1 MTASRPTFFAV
12 ITGGGTSGHVIP
24 ALAIAELLQDGG
36 VSKDQLHFV
45 GSTNGIETT
54 LVPPTG
60 ISMSLLTVQGFGR
73 GLSPRAL
80 KKNFRTFQVLRNAS
94 RHAER
99 LLSSL
104 RPSVVVSVGG
114 YASVPATRAAKKLNI
129 PVVTV
134 SYDRLPGLAT
144 RLQARSASG
153 VAVAYLPSKLKNAT
167 LTGAPVR
174 RVLRNLD
181 LSSTR
186 TDARTRLSI
195 PIDRKVICITG
206 GSLGS
211 AKLNSVARTLVE
223 NNQSRNDICV
233 IHLTGE
239 RYIDDDLPI
248 LDNDAEIVYRRL
260 KSTVAMQDVY
270 SASDLVVARAGA
282 STIAELSTIGIA
294 SVLVPWSG
302 AAEDHQTANAKWL
315 DDLGGSL
322 VINERKTTNN
332 EIADQIIDLID
343 DQAKLRVLANAAWLA
358 GKQHRES
365 TLTELIFSV
374 AGQKGRQHIDLRE
387 PKRVHIV
394 GVGGPGM
401 SAVATVLAEMGHQVS
416 GSDIRRSELT
426 TRLENLG
433 ITINIGHNP
442 EVVLGC
448 DFVTGSPAIAESN
461 IEYQKARDLNIRV
474 LSRAETLASI
484 CRCATSVGVA
494 GTHGKTTTSSMLTT
508 ILLGAGKNPSYLIGG
523 DVISLN
529 RGASWSNS
537 ELFVVEADESDGT
550 HAQLPLA
557 ATILTNID
565 IDHLDHFKTQAAIEQ
580 SFFDYVGN
588 IAGPRVLCLDDPACA
603 LIAQTHNAITYS
615 VNDKS
620 SADFVATSIKFKNG
634 SSSFGVAQN
643 LGSQSV
649 ELGRINLPLRGHH
662 NVSNALAAL
671 AMAMQFG
678 VEFEQAAQALSN
690 FGGVA
695 RRFDVQGVDHGA
707 TFVDDYAHLPN
718 EISAVLSGVR
728 DESDNWS
735 RVVAV
740 FQPNRF
746 NRMSVISHLY
756 ADSFV
761 AADLVVITDI
771 YSSGTEPISG
781 VTGQL
786 VVDAILES
794 HPNSRVIYQP
804 SRTNLVEF
812 LADEIK
818 DGDLCIS
825 MGCGDISSLPSEVIA
840 RRRGKSN

>member
-60 ISMSLLTVQGFGR
+60 IPMSLLTVQGFGR

-615 VNDKS
+615 VNDNS
-620 SADFVATSIKFKNG
+620 SADYVATSIKFKNG

-649 ELGRINLPLRGHH
+649 ELGRIILPLRGHH

>member
-1 MTASRPTFFAV
+1 MTASSHTVFAV

-24 ALAIAELLQDGG
+24 AMAIAELLQDAGI
-36 VSKDQLHFV
+36 SKDQLHFV
-45 GSTNGIETT
+45 GSSTGIETT
-54 LVPPTG
+54 LVPSSG

-73 GLSPRAL
+73 VLSFQAL
-80 KKNFRTFQVLRNAS
+80 KRNIRTIKILRNAT
-94 RHAER
+94 RNAER
-99 LLSSL
+99 ILSSL
-104 RPSVVVSVGG
+104 RPAVVVSVGG

-134 SYDRLPGLAT
+134 SYDRQPGLAT
-144 RLQARSASG
+144 RLQARSAAA
-153 VAVAYLPSKLKNAT
+153 VAVAYLPSKFKNAS

-186 TDARTRLSI
+186 ADARRRLSI

-223 NNQSRNDICV
+223 KNQNRSDICV
-233 IHLTGE
+233 IHLTGQ
-239 RYIDDDLPI
+239 RYIGDDLPI
-248 LDNDAEIVYRRL
+248 LKSDAKIVYMRL
-260 KSTVAMQDVY
+260 ESTVSMQDVY

-282 STIAELSTIGIA
+282 STVAEVSTIGIA

-302 AAEDHQTANAKWL
+302 AAENHQTANASWL
-315 DDLGGSL
+315 GDLGGAV
-322 VINERKTTNN
+322 VIDENSVANEHL
-332 EIADQIIDLID
+332 ADQVISLID
-343 DQAKLRVLANAAWLA
+343 DRVKIQSLASAARTA
-358 GKQHRES
+358 GKQHRET
-365 TLTELIFSV
+365 TLAKLILNV
-374 AGQKGRQHIDLRE
+374 AGHKERQLIDLRK
-387 PKRVHIV
+387 PKRIHVV

-401 SAVATVLAEMGHQVS
+401 SAIATVLAEMGHQVS
-416 GSDIRRSELT
+416 GSDIRQSAVI

-433 ITINIGHNP
+433 IKVNIGHDP
-442 EVVLGC
+442 EVVFGC

-461 IEYQKARDLNIRV
+461 IEYQRARESNIRV

-484 CRCATSVGVA
+484 CECATSIGVA

-508 ILLGAGKNPSYLIGG
+508 ILLSANKNPNYLIGG
-523 DVISLN
+523 DVIALN

-550 HAQLPLA
+550 HSQLPLA
-557 ATILTNID
+557 ATIVTNID
-565 IDHLDHFKTQAAIEQ
+565 IDHLDHFKTQSAIER
-580 SFFDYVGN
+580 SFFDYVGG
-588 IAGPRVLCLDDPACA
+588 IAGPRILCLDDPVCA
-603 LIAQTHNAITYS
+603 SISNTHSATTYS
-615 VNDKS
+615 VDEKS
-620 SADFVATSIKFKNG
+620 SADYVASSIKFKDG
-634 SSSFGVAQN
+634 KSSFVVTQN
-643 LGSQSV
+643 HDSKKI
-649 ELGRINLPLRGHH
+649 ELGRVDLPLRGLH
-662 NVSNALAAL
+662 NVSNALAAI

-678 VEFEQAAQALSN
+678 VEFGQAAKALSG

-695 RRFDVQGVDHGA
+695 RRFDVRGVDDGA

-728 DESDNWS
+728 DESDKWS

-746 NRMSVISHLY
+746 NRMSMISHLY
-756 ADSFV
+756 GDSFV
-761 AADLVVITDI
+761 AADLIVITDI
-771 YSSGTEPISG
+771 YSSGTEPIAG

-794 HPNSRVIYQP
+794 QPQSHVIYQP
-804 SRTNLVEF
+804 SRENLVEF

-825 MGCGDISSLPSEVIA
+825 MGCGDISSLPNEVIA

>member
-1 MTASRPTFFAV
+1 MTASSHTVFAV

-24 ALAIAELLQDGG
+24 AMAIAELLQDAGI
-36 VSKDQLHFV
+36 SKDQLHFV
-45 GSTNGIETT
+45 GSSTGIETT
-54 LVPPTG
+54 LVPSSG

-73 GLSPRAL
+73 VLSLQAL
-80 KKNFRTFQVLRNAS
+80 KRNIRTIKILRNAT
-94 RHAER
+94 RNAER
-99 LLSSL
+99 ILSSL
-104 RPSVVVSVGG
+104 RPAVVVSVGG

-134 SYDRLPGLAT
+134 SYDRQPGLAT
-144 RLQARSASG
+144 RLQARSAAA
-153 VAVAYLPSKLKNAT
+153 VAVAYLPSKFKNAS

-181 LSSTR
+181 LSLTR
-186 TDARTRLSI
+186 ADARRRLSI

-223 NNQSRNDICV
+223 RNQNRSDICV
-233 IHLTGE
+233 IHLTGQ
-239 RYIDDDLPI
+239 RYIGDDLPI
-248 LDNDAEIVYRRL
+248 LKSDAKIVYMRL
-260 KSTVAMQDVY
+260 DSTVAMQDVY

-282 STIAELSTIGIA
+282 STVAEVSTIGIA

-302 AAEDHQTANAKWL
+302 AAENHQTANASWL
-315 DDLGGSL
+315 GDLGGAK
-322 VINERKTTNN
+322 VIDEKSVTNDQL
-332 EIADQIIDLID
+332 ADQVIALID
-343 DQAKLRVLANAAWLA
+343 DRVKLQSLASAARAA
-358 GKQHRES
+358 GKQHRET
-365 TLTELIFSV
+365 TLAKLILNLP
-374 AGQKGRQHIDLRE
+374 GHKERQLIDLRK
-387 PKRVHIV
+387 PTRIHVV

-401 SAVATVLAEMGHQVS
+401 SAIATVLAEMGHQVS
-416 GSDIRRSELT
+416 GSDIRRSDVI
-426 TRLENLG
+426 TRLEALG
-433 ITINIGHNP
+433 IKVNIGHDP
-442 EVVLGC
+442 EVVFGC

-461 IEYQKARDLNIRV
+461 IEYQRARESDIRV

-484 CRCATSVGVA
+484 CKCATSIGVA

-508 ILLGAGKNPSYLIGG
+508 ILLSANKDPSYLIGG
-523 DVISLN
+523 DVIALN

-550 HAQLPLA
+550 HSQLPLA
-557 ATILTNID
+557 ATIVTNID
-565 IDHLDHFKTQAAIEQ
+565 IDHLDHFKTQSAIER
-580 SFFDYVGN
+580 SFFDYVGG
-588 IAGPRVLCLDDPACA
+588 IAGPRILCLDDPVCA
-603 LIAQTHNAITYS
+603 SISKTHSATTYS
-615 VNDKS
+615 VDEKS
-620 SADFVATSIKFKNG
+620 SADYVASSIKFKDG
-634 SSSFGVAQN
+634 KSSFVVTQN
-643 LGSQSV
+643 HDSKKI
-649 ELGRINLPLRGHH
+649 ELGRVDLPLRGLH
-662 NVSNALAAL
+662 NVSNALAAI

-678 VEFEQAAQALSN
+678 VRFDQAAQALSG

-695 RRFDVQGVDHGA
+695 RRFDVRGVDGGA

-728 DESDNWS
+728 DESDKWS

-746 NRMSVISHLY
+746 NRMSMISHLY
-756 ADSFV
+756 GDSFV
-761 AADLVVITDI
+761 AADLIVITDI
-771 YSSGTEPISG
+771 YSSGTEPIAG

-786 VVDAILES
+786 VVDAILKSQPQS
-794 HPNSRVIYQP
+794 HVIYQP
-804 SRTNLVEF
+804 SRENLVEF

-825 MGCGDISSLPSEVIA
+825 MGCGDVSSLPNEVIA

>member
-60 ISMSLLTVQGFGR
+60 IPMSLLTVQGFGR

-114 YASVPATRAAKKLNI
+114 YASVPATRAAKKLKI

-134 SYDRLPGLAT
+134 SYDRQPGLAT

-153 VAVAYLPSKLKNAT
+153 VAVAYLPSKLKNAS

-186 TDARTRLSI
+186 TDARTQLSI
-195 PIDRKVICITG
+195 PIDRKVVCITG

-322 VINERKTTNN
+322 VINERKTANN

>member
-36 VSKDQLHFV
+36 VTKDQLHFV

-60 ISMSLLTVQGFGR
+60 IPMSLLTVQGFGR

-153 VAVAYLPSKLKNAT
+153 VAVAYLPSKLINAT

-223 NNQSRNDICV
+223 NSQSRNDICV

>member
-114 YASVPATRAAKKLNI
+114 YASVPATRAAKKMNI

-153 VAVAYLPSKLKNAT
+153 VAVAYLPSKLKNAS

-181 LSSTR
+181 LSLTR

>member
-60 ISMSLLTVQGFGR
+60 IPMSLLTVQGFGR

-153 VAVAYLPSKLKNAT
+153 VAVAYLPSKLINAT

-332 EIADQIIDLID
+332 QIADQIIDLID

>member
-60 ISMSLLTVQGFGR
+60 IPMSLLTVQGFGR

-114 YASVPATRAAKKLNI
+114 YASVPATRAAKKLKI
-129 PVVTV
+129 PIVTV
-134 SYDRLPGLAT
+134 SYDRQPGLAT

>member
-114 YASVPATRAAKKLNI
+114 YASVPATRAAKKLKI
-129 PVVTV
+129 PIVTV
-134 SYDRLPGLAT
+134 SYDRQPGLAT

>member
-36 VSKDQLHFV
+36 VTKDQLHFV

-80 KKNFRTFQVLRNAS
+80 KKNFRTFRVLRNAS

-114 YASVPATRAAKKLNI
+114 YASVPATRAAKKLKI

-153 VAVAYLPSKLKNAT
+153 VAVAYLPSKLKNAS

-181 LSSTR
+181 LSLTR

-343 DQAKLRVLANAAWLA
+343 DQAKLRVLANAARSA

-374 AGQKGRQHIDLRE
+374 SKQKGRQHIDLRE

-433 ITINIGHNP
+433 ITINIPHNP

-620 SADFVATSIKFKNG
+620 SADYVATSIKFKNG
-634 SSSFGVAQN
+634 SSSFGFAQN

>member
-153 VAVAYLPSKLKNAT
+153 VAVAYLPSKLKNAS

-195 PIDRKVICITG
+195 PIDRKVVCITG

-812 LADEIK
+812 LADEIQ

>member
-60 ISMSLLTVQGFGR
+60 IPMSLLTVQGFGR

-153 VAVAYLPSKLKNAT
+153 VAVAYLPSKLKNAS

-181 LSSTR
+181 LSLTR

-248 LDNDAEIVYRRL
+248 LDNDTEIVYRRL

-322 VINERKTTNN
+322 VINERKTANN

-358 GKQHRES
+358 GRQHRES

-433 ITINIGHNP
+433 ITINIGHDP

>member
-153 VAVAYLPSKLKNAT
+153 VAVAYLPSKLKNAS

-181 LSSTR
+181 LSLTR

>member
-153 VAVAYLPSKLKNAT
+153 VAVAYLPSKLKNAS

-181 LSSTR
+181 LSLTR

-248 LDNDAEIVYRRL
+248 LDNDTEIVYRRL

>member
-60 ISMSLLTVQGFGR
+60 IPMSLLTVQGFGR

-114 YASVPATRAAKKLNI
+114 YASVPATRAAKKMNI

-332 EIADQIIDLID
+332 QIADQIIDLID

-615 VNDKS
+615 VNDNS
-620 SADFVATSIKFKNG
+620 SADYVATSIKFKNG

-671 AMAMQFG
+671 AMVMQFG

>member
-60 ISMSLLTVQGFGR
+60 IPMSLLTVQGFGR

-134 SYDRLPGLAT
+134 SYDRQPGLAT

-153 VAVAYLPSKLKNAT
+153 VAVAYLPSRLKNAS

-282 STIAELSTIGIA
+282 STIAEISTIGIA

-322 VINERKTTNN
+322 VIDERKTTNN

-358 GKQHRES
+358 GKQHREL

-649 ELGRINLPLRGHH
+649 ELGRIILPLRGHH

-761 AADLVVITDI
+761 SADLIVITDI

>member
-1 MTASRPTFFAV
+1 MTASRPTFFVV

-134 SYDRLPGLAT
+134 SYDRQPGLAT
-144 RLQARSASG
+144 RLQARSAFG
-153 VAVAYLPSKLKNAT
+153 VAVAYLPSKLMNAT

-248 LDNDAEIVYRRL
+248 LDNDTEIVYRRL

-615 VNDKS
+615 VNDNS
-620 SADFVATSIKFKNG
+620 SADYVATSIKFKNG

>member
-80 KKNFRTFQVLRNAS
+80 KQNIRTFRVLRNAS

-153 VAVAYLPSKLKNAT
+153 VAVAYLPSKLKNAS

-588 IAGPRVLCLDDPACA
+588 IAGPRVLCLDNPACA

>member
-1 MTASRPTFFAV
+1 MTASSQTVFAV

-24 ALAIAELLQDGG
+24 AMAIAELLQDAGI
-36 VSKDQLHFV
+36 SKDQLHFV
-45 GSTNGIETT
+45 GSTTGIETT

-73 GLSPRAL
+73 VWSVQAL
-80 KKNFRTFQVLRNAS
+80 KRNIRTVQVLRNAS
-94 RHAER
+94 RNAEQ

-104 RPSVVVSVGG
+104 RPAVVVSVGG

-134 SYDRLPGLAT
+134 SYDRQPGLAT
-144 RLQARSASG
+144 RLQARSATA
-153 VAVAYLPSKLKNAT
+153 VAVAYLPSKFKNAT

-174 RVLRNLD
+174 RVLRSLD

-195 PIDRKVICITG
+195 PVNRKVICITG

-223 NNQSRNDICV
+223 KNQTRNDICV
-233 IHLTGE
+233 IHLTGQ
-239 RYIDDDLPI
+239 RYIGDDLPI
-248 LDNDAEIVYRRL
+248 LKSDAKIVYIRL
-260 KSTVAMQDVY
+260 ESTVAMQDVY

-282 STIAELSTIGIA
+282 STVAEVSTIGIA

-302 AAEDHQTANAKWL
+302 AAEDHQTANASWL
-315 DDLGGSL
+315 GDLGGSL
-322 VINERKTTNN
+322 VINETKTSNN

-343 DQAKLRVLANAAWLA
+343 DQTKLQSLASAARFA
-358 GKQHRES
+358 GKQHRET
-365 TLTELIFSV
+365 TLAKLILNV
-374 AGQKGRQHIDLRE
+374 AGQKDRQLIDLRK
-387 PKRVHIV
+387 PTRIHVV

-401 SAVATVLAEMGHQVS
+401 SAIATVLAEMGHQVS
-416 GSDIRRSELT
+416 GSDIRRSDVI
-426 TRLENLG
+426 TRLEDLG
-433 ITINIGHNP
+433 VKVNIGHSP

-461 IEYQKARDLNIRV
+461 IEYQKARESDIRV

-484 CRCATSVGVA
+484 CRCATSIGVA

-508 ILLGAGKNPSYLIGG
+508 ILLHANKNPSYLIGG
-523 DVISLN
+523 DVIALN
-529 RGASWSNS
+529 RGASWANS

-557 ATILTNID
+557 ATIVTNID
-565 IDHLDHFKTQAAIEQ
+565 IDHLDHFKTQSAIEQ

-588 IAGPRVLCLDDPACA
+588 VAGPRVLCLDDPVCA
-603 LIAQTHNAITYS
+603 SISATHNAVTYS
-615 VNDKS
+615 VDEG
-620 SADFVATSIKFKNG
+620 SAADYVASSIKFKDG
-634 SSSFGVAQN
+634 KSSFVVAQN
-643 LGSQSV
+643 QNAQRV
-649 ELGRINLPLRGHH
+649 ELGRVDLPLRGLH
-662 NVSNALAAL
+662 NVSNALAAIV
-671 AMAMQFG
+671 MSMQFG
-678 VEFEQAAQALSN
+678 VRFDQAAQALSG

-695 RRFDVQGVDHGA
+695 RRFDVWGVDGGA

-718 EISAVLSGVR
+718 EISAVLSSVR
-728 DESDNWS
+728 DESDKWS

-746 NRMSVISHLY
+746 NRMALISHLY
-756 ADSFV
+756 GDSFA

-771 YSSGTEPISG
+771 YSSGTEPIAG

-786 VVDAILES
+786 VVDAVLKSQPHS
-794 HPNSRVIYQP
+794 HVIYQP
-804 SRTNLVEF
+804 SRKNLVEF

-825 MGCGDISSLPSEVIA
+825 MGCGDISTLPSEVIA
-840 RRRGKSN
+840 LRRGKSN

>member
-36 VSKDQLHFV
+36 VTKDQLHFV

-60 ISMSLLTVQGFGR
+60 IPMSLLTVQGFGR

-223 NNQSRNDICV
+223 NHQSRNDICV

-332 EIADQIIDLID
+332 QIADQIIDLID

>member
-1 MTASRPTFFAV
+1 MTVSRPTFFAV

-36 VSKDQLHFV
+36 ISKDQLHFV
-45 GSTNGIETT
+45 GSTNGVETT

-60 ISMSLLTVQGFGR
+60 IPMSLLTVQGFSR
-73 GLSPRAL
+73 GLSLRAL
-80 KKNFRTFQVLRNAS
+80 KQNIRTLRVLRNAS

-104 RPSVVVSVGG
+104 RPAVVVSVGG
-114 YASVPATRAAKKLNI
+114 YASVPATRAAKKLKI

-134 SYDRLPGLAT
+134 SYDQQPGLAT

-153 VAVAYLPSKLKNAT
+153 VAVAYLPSRLKNAT

-186 TDARTRLSI
+186 ADARTRLSI
-195 PIDRKVICITG
+195 PSGRKVICITG

-211 AKLNSVARTLVE
+211 AKLNSVARILVE
-223 NNQSRNDICV
+223 NNQSRGDICV

-239 RYIDDDLPI
+239 RYINDDLPV
-248 LDNDAEIVYRRL
+248 LKNDAEIAYRRL
-260 KSTVAMQDVY
+260 NSTVEMQDVY
-270 SASDLVVARAGA
+270 SSSDLVVARAGA
-282 STIAELSTIGIA
+282 STIAEVSTIGIA

-315 DDLGGSL
+315 EDLGGSL
-322 VINERKTTNN
+322 VINERKTSNN

-343 DQAKLRVLANAAWLA
+343 DQTKLRVLANAARSA
-358 GKQHRES
+358 GKQHRET
-365 TLTELIFSV
+365 TLAELIFSV
-374 AGQKGRQHIDLRE
+374 AKQRGRQHIDLRE

-401 SAVATVLAEMGHQVS
+401 SAVATVLVEMGHQVS

-426 TRLENLG
+426 TRLESLG
-433 ITINIGHNP
+433 VTINIGHNP

-461 IEYQKARDLNIRV
+461 IEYRKACDSSIRV

-529 RGASWSNS
+529 RGASWSNG

-565 IDHLDHFKTQAAIEQ
+565 IDHLDHFKTPAAIEQ

-588 IAGPRVLCLDDPACA
+588 IAGPRVLCLDDPTCA

-615 VNDKS
+615 VNGES
-620 SADFVATSIKFKNG
+620 SADYVATSIKFKNG
-634 SSSFGVAQN
+634 SSSFVVAQN

-649 ELGRINLPLRGHH
+649 ELGRINLPLRGRH

-678 VEFEQAAQALSN
+678 VEFEQAAQALSS

-695 RRFDVQGVDHGA
+695 RRFDVQGVDRGA

-771 YSSGTEPISG
+771 YSSGTEPIAG

-786 VVDAILES
+786 VVDAILKS
-794 HPNSRVIYQP
+794 HPNSHVVYQP

-825 MGCGDISSLPSEVIA
+825 MGCGDISSLPSEVIT